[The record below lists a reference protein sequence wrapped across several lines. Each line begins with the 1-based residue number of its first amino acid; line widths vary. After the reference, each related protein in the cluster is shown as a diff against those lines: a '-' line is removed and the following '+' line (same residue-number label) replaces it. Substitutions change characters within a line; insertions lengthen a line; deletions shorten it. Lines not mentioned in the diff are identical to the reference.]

1 MRNYLKI
8 VLIYLALFGPA
19 RAEKL
24 ALAIGVDRYD
34 HLLRLQK
41 AAGDAHTIAE
51 EFRSAGYRT
60 TQIGDLHREA
70 FWQEWSFFLDQI
82 KPGDEVAFF
91 FAGHGIEIGG
101 LNYLLLADVP
111 KSVMGERVIRENAI
125 QVSQLLAEL
134 RERTPRVSL
143 VILDACRN
151 NPYAATGRR
160 GVGGTR
166 GLARLEPPEGSFVM
180 YSAGVGEEALDRL
193 ADDDQEPVSVY
204 MRKLLPLLRSPGL
217 RIQDVALRVR
227 EDVRTIA
234 ASVPHTQN
242 PAYYDELRGLFCFAG
257 CAGSNVTAASA
268 IAPRG
273 AAPSESPTLAEECRS
288 ANPTLSCLWKDQ

>member
-1 MRNYLKI
+1 MRYYLKI
-8 VLIYLALFGPA
+8 VFIYLALFSPA
-19 RAEKL
+19 QAEKL

-34 HLLRLQK
+34 HLPPLQK
-41 AAGDAHTIAE
+41 AAGDAQTIAE

-60 TQIGDLHREA
+60 TQLGDLHREA
-70 FWQEWSFFLDQI
+70 FWQEWSFFLDHI
-82 KPGDEVAFF
+82 KPGDEVGFF

-101 LNYLLLADVP
+101 LNYLLLADAP
-111 KSVMGERVIRENAI
+111 KSVLGERVIRENAI

-134 RERTPRVSL
+134 RERKPRVSL

-166 GLARLEPPEGSFVM
+166 GLAGVEPPEGSFVM
-180 YSAGVGEEALDRL
+180 YSAGIGEEALDRL

-204 MRKLLPLLRSPGL
+204 MRKLLPLLRLPGL
-217 RIQDVALRVR
+217 RIQEVALRVR
-227 EDVRTIA
+227 DDVRTIA
-234 ASVPHTQN
+234 ARVPHSQN

-257 CAGSNVTAASA
+257 CAGGNWLATAT
-268 IAPRG
+268 APR
-273 AAPSESPTLAEECRS
+273 AATSPGPTALAEECRS